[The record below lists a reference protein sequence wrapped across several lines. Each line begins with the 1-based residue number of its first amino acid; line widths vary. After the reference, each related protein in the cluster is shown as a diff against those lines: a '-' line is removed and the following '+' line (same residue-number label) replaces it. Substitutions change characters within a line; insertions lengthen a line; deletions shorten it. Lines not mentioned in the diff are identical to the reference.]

1 MVLGKHSASQ
11 CTLYNPTNQM
21 EAWEGLRVVG
31 GATGNE

>member
-21 EAWEGLRVVG
+21 EAWAGIKG
-31 GATGNE
+31 GGRGNRE